1 MTMLWI
7 AFLAG
12 ASLALAFKLLQY
24 YRRGGVL
31 VEYFLGDHQSS
42 LTTVTTFGVVWLL
55 GAITIRVFTG
65 ELALWATLAGLPA
78 APCVFVIGSI
88 AEFAA
93 PRWIQRVIQVVGGDQ

>member
-1 MTMLWI
+1 MLWI

-12 ASLALAFKLLQY
+12 ASLALGFKLAQHR
-24 YRRGGVL
+24 RRGGAI

-65 ELALWATLAGLPA
+65 ELAMWATLAGLPA

-93 PRWIQRVIQVVGGDQ
+93 PRWISRVIDIVGGDK